1 LSAGNGHFHP
11 NIKVDEMRAWVQLS
25 ILALLGGAGFAWHAH
40 ADALG
45 LPRPLALLGLE
56 KQQAAAPRGGPP
68 GGQLPVVVATARA
81 GEVIERLES
90 VGTVRAREAVTITT
104 KVAGIVTAVRF
115 QEGQRVREGD
125 VLMELDAAALR
136 AELDQTRASLD
147 NARQQFARARAL
159 PAGQAVSQ
167 ARVDELDSLARAAEG
182 RLRQTQARI
191 EELRLSAPFSGRVG
205 LRQVSPG
212 ALIQPGTPVTTLDDI
227 GRVRVEFSVPEV
239 HFARVRPGARVI
251 ARSNAYGQRRFEGR
265 VALIDT
271 RIDTATRTVRLI
283 SEFENSDEALKPG
296 LFLTVE
302 LTLEQRDNAVIIPE
316 EALDPMGE
324 RNFVFAVRDGRARR
338 VEVQLGLR
346 LPGEVEIRQGVQP
359 GEQIVVRG
367 LQRLREGAPVR
378 VTEAMA
384 RPAS

>member
-1 LSAGNGHFHP
+1 
-11 NIKVDEMRAWVQLS
+11 
-25 ILALLGGAGFAWHAH
+25 
-40 ADALG
+40 
-45 LPRPLALLGLE
+45 
-56 KQQAAAPRGGPP
+56 
-68 GGQLPVVVATARA
+68 
-81 GEVIERLES
+81 
-90 VGTVRAREAVTITT
+90 
-104 KVAGIVTAVRF
+104 
-115 QEGQRVREGD
+115 
-125 VLMELDAAALR
+125 LR
-136 AELDQTRASLD
+136 AELDQARASLD

-182 RLRQTQARI
+182 RLRQIQARI
-191 EELRLSAPFSGRVG
+191 EELRLTAPFSGRVG

-239 HFARVRPGARVI
+239 HFARVRPGAPVI
-251 ARSNAYGQRRFEGR
+251 ARSTAYGQRRFEGR

-271 RIDTATRTVRLI
+271 RIDPATRTVRLI
-283 SEFENSDEALKPG
+283 SEFENADEALKPG
-296 LFLTVE
+296 LFMTVE
-302 LTLEQRDNAVIIPE
+302 LTLEQRDRAVIIPE

-324 RNFVFAVRDGRARR
+324 RNFVYAVRDGRARR

-378 VTEAMA
+378 VTEALG
-384 RPAS
+384 RPAG